1 VRNQC
6 KRIEVLESKT
16 TEAIPLFVVW
26 NAERETEEEAIKRR
40 YPDGVPPHS
49 QITFIHTN
57 VTRRLD

>member
-1 VRNQC
+1 MRNQSN
-6 KRIEVLESKT
+6 RIVALENKT
-16 TEAIPLFVVW
+16 SEATPIFIVW
-26 NAERETEEEAIKRR
+26 NAERETEQEAINRR